1 MPKNTRKERLPGKN
15 DSLLNLVGGVSFPGK
30 EGEREGGKRAGIQ
43 ECMQACICE
52 EMAGNRE
59 DKILIIFL
67 FYREGLM

>member
-1 MPKNTRKERLPGKN
+1 MPKNTRKERLPGKKRL
-15 DSLLNLVGGVSFPGK
+15 STKLSRGVSFPGK